1 MRNLVAILS
10 IVLAFM
16 ACSTSS
22 VKKLE
27 SSNNYSNDT
36 IRIANDSLNYELIV
50 FEPGFSSWIATQKP
64 RGFYS
69 QNYLE
74 QKNWRFVVTYNNRVV
89 SYPYSTTGLYP
100 QKIDYEPTVNYG
112 YEVNYLLYHYF
123 LFFQEE
129 YNQKLR

>member
-1 MRNLVAILS
+1 MRNLIAILC
-10 IVLAFM
+10 IIAVLI

-27 SSNNYSNDT
+27 TSNNYQNDS

-74 QKNWRFVVTYNNRVV
+74 QKNWRFVVTYNSRVV
-89 SYPYSTTGLYP
+89 SYPYSTSGLYP
-100 QKIDYEPTVNYG
+100 QRIDYEPTTNYG